1 MGLAASQ
8 GRYLC
13 LTARNSDLVYE
24 GQQISQQ
31 RLALTNETQEI
42 ADRYNEAMNN
52 KIMQA
57 NTADG
62 VTQQLTYD
70 ILTSQNPYSGLG
82 MRLVDVN
89 GNVVIPGEYIEVSSK
104 EKQEATDGE
113 EALSNNY
120 NSSKKYSSKEEFI
133 QKYFSDV
140 TGDALTELSSKS
152 LADLCDYY
160 NELYPESELN
170 VVYKDKSNS
179 ELVGEGEH
187 VVKDAN
193 CMDPIY
199 LQEMLST
206 GQWLI
211 QQANPN
217 EESGWD
223 DITWQGSSLISEVY
237 YTADDAAAEAEYEAA
252 MTKIQKQDKLLEL
265 RLEQVQTQQSSVE
278 KEMESVKQIIDK
290 NIEDS
295 FKTFA

>member
-31 RLALTNETQEI
+31 RLALTNETQEV
-42 ADRYNEAMNN
+42 ADKYNEAMNN

-104 EKQEATDGE
+104 EQQEATDGE
-113 EALSNNY
+113 ESLSENY
-120 NSSKKYSSKEEFI
+120 NSPKKYTSKDDFI

-140 TGDALTELSSKS
+140 TEDDLTELRSMS
-152 LADLCDYY
+152 LNDLCNYY
-160 NELYPESELN
+160 NEQNPDSEWN
-170 VVYKDKSNS
+170 VVYKDKTSS

-193 CMDPIY
+193 CMDPLY
-199 LQEMLST
+199 LQEMLTT
-206 GQWLI
+206 GQWLL

-223 DITWQGSSLISEVY
+223 NMTWQGSSLISEVY
-237 YTADDAAAEAEYEAA
+237 YTVDDAAAEAEYEAA

>member
-31 RLALTNETQEI
+31 V
-42 ADRYNEAMNN
+42 ADKYNEAMNN

-104 EKQEATDGE
+104 EQQEATDGE
-113 EALSNNY
+113 ESLSENY
-120 NSSKKYSSKEEFI
+120 NSPKKYTSKDDFI

-140 TGDALTELSSKS
+140 TEDDLTELRSMS
-152 LADLCDYY
+152 LNDLCNYY
-160 NELYPESELN
+160 NEQNPDSEWN
-170 VVYKDKSNS
+170 VVYKDKTSS

-193 CMDPIY
+193 CMDPLY
-199 LQEMLST
+199 LQEMLTT
-206 GQWLI
+206 GQWLL

-223 DITWQGSSLISEVY
+223 NMTWQGSSLISEVY
-237 YTADDAAAEAEYEAA
+237 YTVDDAAAEAEYEAA

>member
-31 RLALTNETQEI
+31 RLALTNETQEV
-42 ADRYNEAMNN
+42 ADKYNEAMNN

-104 EKQEATDGE
+104 EQQEATDGE
-113 EALSNNY
+113 ESLSENY
-120 NSSKKYSSKEEFI
+120 NSPKKYTSKDDFI

-140 TGDALTELSSKS
+140 TEDDLTELRSMS
-152 LADLCDYY
+152 LNDLCNYY
-160 NELYPESELN
+160 NEQNPDSEWN
-170 VVYKDKSNS
+170 VVYKDKTSS

-193 CMDPIY
+193 CMDPLY
-199 LQEMLST
+199 LQEMLTT
-206 GQWLI
+206 GQWLL

-223 DITWQGSSLISEVY
+223 NMTWQGSSLISEVY
-237 YTADDAAAEAEYEAA
+237 YTVDDAAAEAEYEAA

-278 KEMESVKQIIDK
+278 KEMESVKQKNQK

>member
-31 RLALTNETQEI
+31 RLALTNETQEV
-42 ADRYNEAMNN
+42 ADKYNEAMNN

-104 EKQEATDGE
+104 EQQEATDGE
-113 EALSNNY
+113 ESLSENY
-120 NSSKKYSSKEEFI
+120 NSPKKYTSKDDFI

-140 TGDALTELSSKS
+140 TEDDLTELRSMS
-152 LADLCDYY
+152 LNDLCNYY
-160 NELYPESELN
+160 NEQNPDSEWN
-170 VVYKDKSNS
+170 VVYKDKTSS

-193 CMDPIY
+193 CMDPLY
-199 LQEMLST
+199 LQEMLTT
-206 GQWLI
+206 GQWLL

-223 DITWQGSSLISEVY
+223 NMTWQGSSLISEVY
-237 YTADDAAAEAEYEAA
+237 YTVDDAAAEAEYETA
-252 MTKIQKQDKLLEL
+252 MTQIQKQDKLLEL

>member
-31 RLALTNETQEI
+31 RLALTNETQEV
-42 ADRYNEAMNN
+42 ADKYNEAMNN

-104 EKQEATDGE
+104 EQQEATDGE
-113 EALSNNY
+113 ESLSENY
-120 NSSKKYSSKEEFI
+120 NSPKKYTSKDDFI

-140 TGDALTELSSKS
+140 TGYNLTELRSMS
-152 LADLCDYY
+152 LNDLCNYY
-160 NELYPESELN
+160 NEQNPDSEWN
-170 VVYKDKSNS
+170 VVYKDKTSS

-193 CMDPIY
+193 CMDPLY
-199 LQEMLST
+199 LQEMLTT
-206 GQWLI
+206 GQWLL

-223 DITWQGSSLISEVY
+223 NMTWQGSSLISEVY
-237 YTADDAAAEAEYEAA
+237 YTVDDAAAEAEYEAA

>member
-31 RLALTNETQEI
+31 RLALTNETQEVS
-42 ADRYNEAMNN
+42 DKYNEAMNN

-104 EKQEATDGE
+104 EQQEATDGE
-113 EALSNNY
+113 ESLSENY
-120 NSSKKYSSKEEFI
+120 NSPKKYTSKDDFI

-140 TGDALTELSSKS
+140 TEDDLTELRSMS
-152 LADLCDYY
+152 LNDLCNYY
-160 NELYPESELN
+160 NEQNPDSEWN
-170 VVYKDKSNS
+170 VVYKDKTSS

-193 CMDPIY
+193 CMDPLY
-199 LQEMLST
+199 LQEMLTT
-206 GQWLI
+206 GQWLL

-223 DITWQGSSLISEVY
+223 NMTWQGSSLISEVY
-237 YTADDAAAEAEYEAA
+237 YTVDDAAAEAEYEAA